1 VSEQRA
7 HLAERYGAPNRAR
20 KPLVVAGTIVLAVAG
35 IGWLV
40 WVIAFHGSPQAQSQ
54 LLSFDIAGQHA
65 VHARL
70 TVVRSEPDVQAS
82 CLLRAIA
89 SDHSIVGEL
98 DFTVGPAPATSSTL
112 SKSVRTERRATT
124 VELLGCVAPGQ
135 QQRR

>member
-1 VSEQRA
+1 VSEQPPD
-7 HLAERYGAPNRAR
+7 LAERYGAPNRAR
-20 KPLVVAGTIVLAVAG
+20 KLLVIAGTVVLAVAG

-70 TVVRSEPDVQAS
+70 TVVRSDPDVRAR
-82 CLLRAIA
+82 CLLRAVA
-89 SDHSIVGEL
+89 DDHSIVGEL

-135 QQRR
+135 RQRR